1 MKVAGL
7 IGKKL
12 GMTRFFEEDGT
23 NVAVTLIEVK
33 PCVVTQIKTLEKD
46 GYEAV
51 QIGYELRQESK
62 TKKAQLGLFKKIN
75 TEPRKHLA
83 EFRGKIVVKTGE
95 EEKPAEIGDELKVD
109 QFTEGERVK
118 ISGKS
123 KGKGF
128 AGVVK
133 RHGFAGGPKTH
144 GQTDRVRAPGSVGAS
159 SYPSRV
165 FKGMRMGGRMGGEKN
180 TRRNVRIMRVD
191 VEKNLIVVKGPVPG
205 AINSFVRIWN

>member
-1 MKVAGL
+1 MAGL
-7 IGKKL
+7 VGKKL
-12 GMTRFFEEDGT
+12 GMTRFFKEDGT
-23 NVAVTLIEVK
+23 NISVTLIEAK

-51 QIGYELRQESK
+51 QIGYELRKESK
-62 TKKAQLGLFKKIN
+62 SKKAQLGLFKKAN

-83 EFRGKIVVKTGE
+83 EFRGKILLKNGD
-95 EEKPAEIGDELKVD
+95 EEKPVEVGDELKVD
-109 QFTEGERVK
+109 QFVEGEKVNL
-118 ISGKS
+118 SGKS

-144 GQTDRVRAPGSVGAS
+144 GQTDMERSSGSVGAS

-165 FKGMRMGGRMGGEKN
+165 FKGMRMGGRMGGDKRTLKN
-180 TRRNVRIMRVD
+180 ISIIQVD
-191 VEKNLIVVKGPVPG
+191 VEKNLIAIEGPVPG
-205 AINSFVRIWN
+205 AINSFVKIWN

>member
-51 QIGYELRQESK
+51 QIGYELRQEAK
-62 TKKAQLGLFKKIN
+62 TKKAQLGLFKIIN

-83 EFRGKIVVKTGE
+83 EFRGKIIVINGE
-95 EEKPAEIGDELKVD
+95 EEKPVEIGDELKVD
-109 QFTEGERVK
+109 QFAEGERVK

-144 GQTDRVRAPGSVGAS
+144 GQTDMERSPGSVGAS

-180 TRRNVRIMRVD
+180 TRSNVRIMQVD